1 MGLRKFNDGRIFISF
16 FKLVQY
22 SSREITFHKIL
33 KIANAFAPL
42 CPAGTA
48 NIQVSAEYRANSLG
62 YEVLLILK
70 AINCYC
76 LIHICHCYNFGLLF
90 VFVINV
96 V

>member
-1 MGLRKFNDGRIFISF
+1 MGLRQFNDGRIFISF

-22 SSREITFHKIL
+22 SREITFHKIL
-33 KIANAFAPL
+33 KTANAFAPL
-42 CPAGTA
+42 CPAVGPCV
-48 NIQVSAEYRANSLG
+48 QVSAEYGAHSLV
-62 YEVLLILK
+62 YEALLILE

-90 VFVINV
+90 AFVINV